1 MSLSSGTI
9 TITLGT
15 VSDGTKVGS
24 DTGNNKVKWT
34 PSNAATDLAGNAAS
48 TAFKQSGNVEQ
59 F

>member
-1 MSLSSGTI
+1 
-9 TITLGT
+9 
-15 VSDGTKVGS
+15 
-24 DTGNNKVKWT
+24 VKWT